1 MVWHGCYLNLPLP
14 SPASGAQRQTHH
26 FVDADG
32 ARVGQISA
40 RHQPANSVLSG
51 TSPVDAP
58 LGPSSFD
65 LASCDIPSDCVSES
79 ATAPIVPSLLRRYV
93 TAIVPVEP
101 NGENR
106 WNLKVDVVD
115 TGNLCQMPT
124 EEAGQMILVYTECC

>member
-1 MVWHGCYLNLPLP
+1 M
-14 SPASGAQRQTHH
+14 
-26 FVDADG
+26 
-32 ARVGQISA
+32 
-40 RHQPANSVLSG
+40 
-51 TSPVDAP
+51 
-58 LGPSSFD
+58 
-65 LASCDIPSDCVSES
+65 SES